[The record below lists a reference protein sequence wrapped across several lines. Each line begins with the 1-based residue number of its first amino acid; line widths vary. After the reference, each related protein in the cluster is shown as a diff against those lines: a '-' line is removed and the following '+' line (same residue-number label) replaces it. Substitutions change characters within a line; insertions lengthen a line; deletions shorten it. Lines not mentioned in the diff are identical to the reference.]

1 MDFLERIFSLSPD
14 GGSGATELLLLGV
27 IVCAL
32 AAVVLHFR
40 GTLQRKLDWGQ
51 SGLAPFCRTVRKG

>member
-40 GTLQRKLDWGQ
+40 GTLRRNLIGVSLTPIAT
-51 SGLAPFCRTVRKG
+51 SGSISS